1 MDKISK
7 ALKKLTIKEK
17 EIVKAILE
25 KIKNNSISD
34 LDIKKLKG
42 YDNIFRARK
51 GKIRI
56 IFSKV
61 DENNINILTIEKRQ
75 DRTYKI

>member
-61 DENNINILTIEKRQ
+61 DENNINIFR
-75 DRTYKI
+75 

>member
-17 EIVKAILE
+17 EIVKTILE